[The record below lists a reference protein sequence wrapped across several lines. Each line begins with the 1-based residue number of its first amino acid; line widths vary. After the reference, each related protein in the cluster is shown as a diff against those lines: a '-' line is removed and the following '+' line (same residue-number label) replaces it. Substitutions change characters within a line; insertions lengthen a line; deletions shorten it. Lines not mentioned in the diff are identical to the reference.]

1 VTRDR
6 KSSTLGLVNPR
17 GSPRYVKGRLPVEHL
32 KVVARY
38 LSFCSD
44 KLIGTIM
51 DLEKFTFN
59 PVVEAKQPSRAF
71 KKNSCLP
78 HPSMMINVS
87 FAYCN
92 IGKSPEY
99 CKGG

>member
-1 VTRDR
+1 
-6 KSSTLGLVNPR
+6 
-17 GSPRYVKGRLPVEHL
+17 VKGRLPVEHP

-59 PVVEAKQPSRAF
+59 PVEEAKEPSIAF
-71 KKNSCLP
+71 KKNNCLP
-78 HPSMMINVS
+78 HPSMMIDVS
-87 FAYCN
+87 SAYCN

-99 CKGG
+99 CKGIGG